1 MTLSLTP
8 INEAWTM
15 PKEKKNNKKKEPKYQ
30 NSYCN
35 PATQS
40 KILNELGLLNEENIH
55 QEPEIEMHK
64 KETFDNSL
72 NIRVTNHQLMNMLK
86 PYSNDY
92 IEMII
97 LKCLT
102 EPSANNSI
110 SSDVIDTIE
119 TMYMMVSI
127 LLVLVLLDI
136 MLKFQ
141 KH

>member
-1 MTLSLTP
+1 
-8 INEAWTM
+8 
-15 PKEKKNNKKKEPKYQ
+15 
-30 NSYCN
+30 
-35 PATQS
+35 
-40 KILNELGLLNEENIH
+40 
-55 QEPEIEMHK
+55 
-64 KETFDNSL
+64 
-72 NIRVTNHQLMNMLK
+72 MNMLK

-102 EPSANNSI
+102 EPHSDNAM

-119 TMYMMVSI
+119 TMYMMISI